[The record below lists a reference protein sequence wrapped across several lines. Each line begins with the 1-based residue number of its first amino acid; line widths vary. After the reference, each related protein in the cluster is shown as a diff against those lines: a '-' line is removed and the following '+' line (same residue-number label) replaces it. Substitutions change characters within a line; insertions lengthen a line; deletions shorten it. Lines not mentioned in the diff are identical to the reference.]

1 MAGGKSPKSYKL
13 GHTVRLLDREN
24 ETITGPAPIK
34 ERRATFAEGIDYGM
48 NPKVAL
54 DKCDPA
60 TIKEMTADRLAICA
74 EAGLTGD
81 EIAHAFNTGRAKVY
95 TYLSKHRIK
104 LLRTSKLPEVV
115 PGTIRERIGQERS
128 IATVTP
134 DPAAP
139 VQEPCVDVT
148 PLENLPIA
156 ESTPEPI
163 VEVQINAPVE
173 EPAEVWGDDD
183 WGCLI
188 LANKGQGPTLVIEKH
203 GQLAVRNCEL
213 DMDKRYAVQPNKNWS
228 KLRLVLHDDGMPP
241 RKAKG
246 ALYLHNANISAAARM
261 AGLELPV
268 RYRLNKENM
277 VGERMQDEQLSIT
290 G

>member
-24 ETITGPAPIK
+24 ETIIGPAPIK

-60 TIKEMTADRLAICA
+60 TTKEMTADRLAICA

-81 EIAHAFNTGRAKVY
+81 EIAYAFNTGWATVY

-115 PGTIRERIGQERS
+115 PVAE
-128 IATVTP
+128 
-134 DPAAP
+134 PA
-139 VQEPCVDVT
+139 
-148 PLENLPIA
+148 
-156 ESTPEPI
+156 PEPI
-163 VEVQINAPVE
+163 VEEQINAPVE
-173 EPAEVWGDDD
+173 EPAEVWGDEDED